1 MTTSILYN
9 VAASPLRLDF
19 PPDWPDGTTSVTV
32 GVKGTDG
39 TVLLAPAAATMFTA
53 TTTTAG
59 LVAGDYDVLLTSITG
74 LAVGDVLRVKNTLG
88 RAEDIEI
95 AQLTPGV
102 APAGKVTAVRAVR
115 YDHAIGAAV
124 TGRWATYNLNTT
136 TVATW
141 TKGREV
147 QAIWQPYSTAAIVVQ
162 AHTELLVVRSQEFA
176 LPGLREVFANLY
188 PDEYRVAEARWA
200 TLEDQARYRV
210 QQRLDLQGRHLD
222 ALKDQRAA
230 EPIMLDTIRLLVLH
244 SGGSQWADEVVRC
257 NTLLEAQWARLD
269 ASPLWFDT
277 NQDDIK
283 DTAKEIAQSIWRPF
297 GRVW

>member
-19 PPDWPDGTTSVTV
+19 PPDWPDGTTSITV

-39 TVLLAPAAATMFTA
+39 TVLLAPAAATLFTA
-53 TTTTAG
+53 TTTTGVLAAG
-59 LVAGDYDVLLTSITG
+59 NYDVLLTSITG
-74 LAVGDVLRVKNTLG
+74 LAVGDVLRIKNTLG

-95 AQLTPGV
+95 AQLTPGI
-102 APAGKVTAVRAVR
+102 APAGTVRAVRAVR

-124 TGRWATYNLNTT
+124 SGRWATYNLNTT

-147 QAIWQPYSTAAIVVQ
+147 QVIWQPYSTGVAVIP
-162 AHTELLVVRSQEFA
+162 AHTEILIVRSQEFA

-210 QQRLDLQGRHLD
+210 EQRLLLQGRHID

-244 SGGSQWADEVVRC
+244 SGGSQWADEVARC
-257 NTLLEAQWARLD
+257 NTLLEAQWDRLD
-269 ASPLWFDT
+269 KSPLWFDD
-277 NQDDIK
+277 NQDDVEDK
-283 DTAKEIAQSIWRPF
+283 DKEIQRGDWRPF